1 MKTENSNP
9 FKYTKFPST
18 VQECQSNINYW
29 WFEGFLTNDE
39 IAETGANP
47 ANYRTFIR
55 EMETEEVRILKRI
68 VEQMDNE
75 TL

>member
-1 MKTENSNP
+1 MKNENP

-18 VQECQSNINYW
+18 IQECQSNINYW
-29 WFEGFLTNDE
+29 WFEGFLTDEE

-55 EMETEEVRILKRI
+55 SMEIEEKRIMDRI
-68 VEQMDNE
+68 VEQMENE